1 MAKHDRDPVL
11 RELIRRVNDSGQ
23 TAVPVTLSVH
33 GAVLHA
39 SLISQDRYFAE
50 LAETSPLMSALD
62 PGSGLL
68 GDEYVKDV
76 ASESHHYLHVR
87 AARLAASGDG
97 AEGLW
102 RLRLDAVDAWTLRI
116 GDTASDQHDKGPF
129 ARLLGNP

>member
-23 TAVPVTLSVH
+23 TAVPVTLSIH

-68 GDEYVKDV
+68 GDDYVQGV
-76 ASESHHYLHVR
+76 ASESQHYLHAR
-87 AARLAASGDG
+87 AARLAGGDG
-97 AEGLW
+97 SEGLW

-116 GDTASDQHDKGPF
+116 GEAASDQHDKGPF